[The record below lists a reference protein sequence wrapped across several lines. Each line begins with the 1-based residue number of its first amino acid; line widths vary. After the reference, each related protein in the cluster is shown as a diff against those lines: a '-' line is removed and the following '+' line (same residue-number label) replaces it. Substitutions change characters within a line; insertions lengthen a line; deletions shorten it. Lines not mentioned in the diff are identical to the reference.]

1 MKKFIKNL
9 IKLILINTPYFILK
23 NFIENFFKNYF
34 ERKKSKNL
42 ESIYYKNFYTIDQNS
57 KWFCNNLQF
66 LTKNIPKIKGSSKIN
81 DILEIGSYEGR
92 SAIFFLSFFHS
103 SKIACVDTWKGSD
116 EHKKNMFKDVELN
129 FDRNTLSYVNK
140 YKLKKI
146 KEDSD
151 SFFEKNCKFYDLIYL
166 DGDHNA
172 CQVSKD
178 LDNAWNCLQNG
189 GILILDDYLWWYY
202 KKLKKNPS
210 KPINNF
216 LLKNKNK
223 ISKLIVWNQVL
234 IKKNF

>member
-1 MKKFIKNL
+1 
-9 IKLILINTPYFILK
+9 
-23 NFIENFFKNYF
+23 
-34 ERKKSKNL
+34 
-42 ESIYYKNFYTIDQNS
+42 
-57 KWFCNNLQF
+57 
-66 LTKNIPKIKGSSKIN
+66 
-81 DILEIGSYEGR
+81 
-92 SAIFFLSFFHS
+92 
-103 SKIACVDTWKGSD
+103 
-116 EHKKNMFKDVELN
+116 MFKDVELN